1 MRNIQKQIN
10 QLNSDLKRSMD
21 EVREIYTKQVERLQ
35 RERDTALIAASQM
48 DDPNNINAQ
57 LPPGVEISN
66 KKVSF
71 SYILNCMFIQNY
83 FFQCAN
89 CNRDAMAE
97 CSLCRRT
104 PYCSTYCQRKDWITH
119 QNECIRSSEPT
130 QQIMLI
136 VDPE

>member
-71 SYILNCMFIQNY
+71 CYSLNCMFIPNY